1 MVRLDDIPVMLTY
14 SFENIRSEFLYEHL
28 YHCLREDIQYGKL
41 RPGERLP
48 SKRTFATHL
57 GVSTITVENAYGQ
70 LLTEGY
76 IYSRPKRGYYVA
88 DITSRVFSQPHSV
101 QEPAPEQKKPPVWFA
116 DFTSNQIQTDMFP
129 FATWSK
135 VLRDTLADE
144 QSHLMEPVPVWGC
157 LALRQAVS
165 THLQRFRGMYTSPA
179 QIVIGAGTEY
189 LYSLIV
195 RFLGPRQIICLE
207 DPGYAKV
214 RRIYES
220 NGMTCRYAP
229 LDESGIS
236 IDALRQLH
244 GSIAHISPSHHFPT
258 GRVMPIARRY
268 ELLGWAN
275 ETDGRYIIEDDYDS
289 EFRFTGKPVPTLFSI
304 DAGGKVIYM
313 NTFSKTLTPTIR
325 ISYMVLS
332 PELVRPFQESLGFLS
347 CTVSNFEQY
356 TLARFISL
364 GYFEKHLNRMRT
376 YYRKKRDLL
385 IRTLK
390 KSDLAGKSD
399 IIEQSAGLHFLLRF
413 HTTLDDACLKDHF
426 RKEGLHLTGLSEYYH
441 KPLPDAAHTY
451 LINYSSLESKK
462 IPEAIERLC
471 RAVLSES

>member
-1 MVRLDDIPVMLTY
+1 MLTY

-28 YHCLREDIQYGKL
+28 YHCLREDIQCGKL
-41 RPGERLP
+41 RSGERLP

-57 GVSTITVENAYGQ
+57 GISTITVEKAYGQ

-76 IYSRPKRGYYVA
+76 IYSRPKRGYYVS
-88 DITSRVFSQPHSV
+88 DITTRAFPRPRSV
-101 QEPAPEQKKPPVWFA
+101 RKTVRETEKTPAWFA
-116 DFTSNQIQTDMFP
+116 DFTSNQIQADMFP
-129 FATWSK
+129 FATWTK

-165 THLQRFRGMYTSPA
+165 THLQHFRGMYASPA

-195 RFLGPRQIICLE
+195 RFLGTKHIVCLE

-220 NGMTCRYAP
+220 NGMSCRYAP
-229 LDESGIS
+229 LDENGIS
-236 IDALRQLH
+236 IDALRKLH

-275 ETDGRYIIEDDYDS
+275 ETEGRYIIEDDYDS

-304 DAGGKVIYM
+304 DAVGKVIYM

-325 ISYMVLS
+325 ISYMVLP
-332 PELVRPFQESLGFLS
+332 PELVQPFQESLGFLS

-356 TLARFISL
+356 TLARFISQ

-390 KSDLAGKSD
+390 NSALAGKSD
-399 IIEQSAGLHFLLRF
+399 IIEQSAGLHFLLRL
-413 HTTLDDACLKDHF
+413 HTILDDACLKDRF
-426 RKEGLHLTGLSEYYH
+426 QEQGLYLTGLSEYYH
-441 KPLPDAAHTY
+441 EPRPDAAHTY

-471 RAVLSES
+471 QAVLSKS

>member
-1 MVRLDDIPVMLTY
+1 MITY

-28 YHCLREDIQYGKL
+28 YRCLREDIQCGKL

-57 GVSTITVENAYGQ
+57 GISTVTVENAYSQ

-88 DITSRVFSQPHSV
+88 DITSCIFPSPRSV
-101 QEPAPEQKKPPVWFA
+101 PKPVQGEESPPVWFA

-129 FATWSK
+129 FATWTR
-135 VLRDTLADE
+135 VLRETLADE
-144 QSHLMEPVPVWGC
+144 QSRLMKPVPARGC
-157 LALRQAVS
+157 LTLRQAVS
-165 THLQRFRGMYTSPA
+165 GHLQRFRGMYASPS

-195 RFLGPRQIICLE
+195 RLLGTRHIICLE

-229 LDESGIS
+229 LDDGGIS
-236 IDALRQLH
+236 MDALRQLH
-244 GSIAHISPSHHFPT
+244 ASIAHISPSHHFPT

-275 ETDGRYIIEDDYDS
+275 ETEGRYIIEDDYDS

-325 ISYMVLS
+325 ISYMVLP
-332 PELVRPFQESLGFLS
+332 PELVQPFQESLGFLS

-356 TLARFISL
+356 TLARFIND

-385 IRTLK
+385 IHTLK
-390 KSDLAGKSD
+390 KSALAGKAD
-399 IIEQSAGLHFLLRF
+399 IIEQCAGLHFLLRF
-413 HTTLDDACLKDHF
+413 HTSLDDICLKERF
-426 RKEGLHLTGLSEYYH
+426 QKQGLHLAALSGYYH
-441 KPLPDAAHTY
+441 EPHPDASHTY

-471 RAVLSES
+471 QAVLSES

>member
-1 MVRLDDIPVMLTY
+1 M
-14 SFENIRSEFLYEHL
+14 
-28 YHCLREDIQYGKL
+28 K
-41 RPGERLP
+41 
-48 SKRTFATHL
+48 
-57 GVSTITVENAYGQ
+57 
-70 LLTEGY
+70 
-76 IYSRPKRGYYVA
+76 
-88 DITSRVFSQPHSV
+88 
-101 QEPAPEQKKPPVWFA
+101 
-116 DFTSNQIQTDMFP
+116 
-129 FATWSK
+129 
-135 VLRDTLADE
+135 
-144 QSHLMEPVPVWGC
+144 PVPARGC
-157 LALRQAVS
+157 LTLRQAVS
-165 THLQRFRGMYTSPA
+165 GHLQRFRGMYASPS

-195 RFLGPRQIICLE
+195 RLLGTRHIICLE
-207 DPGYAKV
+207 DPGYAKI

-229 LDESGIS
+229 LDDGGIS
-236 IDALRQLH
+236 MDALRQLH
-244 GSIAHISPSHHFPT
+244 TSIAHISPSHHFPT

-275 ETDGRYIIEDDYDS
+275 ETEGRYIIEDDYDS

-325 ISYMVLS
+325 VSYMVLP
-332 PELVRPFQESLGFLS
+332 PELVQPFQESLGFLS

-356 TLARFISL
+356 TLARFIND

-385 IRTLK
+385 IHTLK
-390 KSDLAGKSD
+390 KSALAGKAD
-399 IIEQSAGLHFLLRF
+399 IIEQCAGLHFLLRF
-413 HTTLDDACLKDHF
+413 HTSLDDICLKERF
-426 RKEGLHLTGLSEYYH
+426 QKQGLHLAALSGYYH
-441 KPLPDAAHTY
+441 EPHPDASHTY

-471 RAVLSES
+471 QAVLSES

>member
-1 MVRLDDIPVMLTY
+1 
-14 SFENIRSEFLYEHL
+14 
-28 YHCLREDIQYGKL
+28 
-41 RPGERLP
+41 
-48 SKRTFATHL
+48 
-57 GVSTITVENAYGQ
+57 
-70 LLTEGY
+70 
-76 IYSRPKRGYYVA
+76 
-88 DITSRVFSQPHSV
+88 
-101 QEPAPEQKKPPVWFA
+101 
-116 DFTSNQIQTDMFP
+116 
-129 FATWSK
+129 
-135 VLRDTLADE
+135 
-144 QSHLMEPVPVWGC
+144 
-157 LALRQAVS
+157 
-165 THLQRFRGMYTSPA
+165 
-179 QIVIGAGTEY
+179 
-189 LYSLIV
+189 
-195 RFLGPRQIICLE
+195 
-207 DPGYAKV
+207 
-214 RRIYES
+214 
-220 NGMTCRYAP
+220 
-229 LDESGIS
+229 
-236 IDALRQLH
+236 
-244 GSIAHISPSHHFPT
+244 
-258 GRVMPIARRY
+258 MPIARRY

-325 ISYMVLS
+325 ISYMVLP